1 MKPFPIDRSPETLPD
16 ALLRKLTELALR
28 GDQRCLLAVTERLF
42 PSPRG
47 RLVRLAIDPV
57 TDAASALAG
66 LAAIADATARGE
78 ISGTEAAELCKP
90 FETYI
95 RTLET
100 AGLPQDRTFTINI
113 GQIPMSPA
121 LAEVA
126 GEDALSGPPEADP
139 GEETDVAPGIEP
151 AGTPELV
158 EINSREIARV
168 AKPSFE
174 DGLAQALAWSR
185 QPRVRKF

>member
-1 MKPFPIDRSPETLPD
+1 MKPFPIDRPPETLPD
-16 ALLRKLTELALR
+16 ALLRKLTDLALR

-95 RTLET
+95 RALET
-100 AGLPQDRTFTINI
+100 AGVPQDRTFTINI
-113 GQIPMSPA
+113 GPVPMPPA

-126 GEDALSGPPEADP
+126 GEDALSGLPEADP
-139 GEETDVAPGIEP
+139 GEEIEP

-168 AKPSFE
+168 ARPSFE
-174 DGLAQALAWSR
+174 EGLAQALAR